1 MGASHCRICAT
12 MYDCRPKLLQ
22 TSRPR
27 QRSKPVTS
35 AYVRYCLICLAPD
48 VFFNWNT
55 DFHSLAVYFFIFF
68 WFIFTYFAYFFFHLS
83 SCLAVLCLP
92 VWPAAAF
99 GSVSSFFVHR
109 CLHLCGVHSGPGN
122 VLFDLHQRMTN
133 RQRYELCQEQIF
145 GNRCRR
151 VSWLHIFFGTS
162 EFNIAIMF
170 KPAQDNWYPSLAGVL

>member
-1 MGASHCRICAT
+1 MTVAPNSCKHHGLDYGANRSLQHTFAIVWFT
-12 MYDCRPKLLQ
+12 LLR
-22 TSRPR
+22 T
-27 QRSKPVTS
+27 
-35 AYVRYCLICLAPD
+35 YFLIEILTFIHLP
-48 VFFNWNT
+48 FI
-55 DFHSLAVYFFIFF
+55 FFIFF